1 MLYNGLTWFINST
14 IHMDNQLILEANI
27 SVQEEVIEV
36 LLECSEQ

>member
-1 MLYNGLTWFINST
+1 
-14 IHMDNQLILEANI
+14 MDNQLILEANI